1 MKATTYRTKS
11 SGYDKYDGSFECEL
25 SVGDAVCVIHEFGSA
40 MRKQYANDRS
50 ILIEELPTHK
60 EHLKFLSGP
69 SYSAGNRT
77 TYYVGCGVVT
87 KIFKNGNVTVSQKF
101 SVAK

>member
-1 MKATTYRTKS
+1 
-11 SGYDKYDGSFECEL
+11 
-25 SVGDAVCVIHEFGSA
+25 
-40 MRKQYANDRS
+40 MRKQYANDLS
-50 ILIEELPTHK
+50 ILIHEDELYTKEEHVKL
-60 EHLKFLSGP
+60 LSGP
-69 SYSAGNRT
+69 SYSADNRT